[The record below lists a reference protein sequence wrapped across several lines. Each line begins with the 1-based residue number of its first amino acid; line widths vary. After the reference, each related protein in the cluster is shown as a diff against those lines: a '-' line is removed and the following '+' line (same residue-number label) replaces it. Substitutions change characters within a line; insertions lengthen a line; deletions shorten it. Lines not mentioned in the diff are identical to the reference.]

1 MTFYNQSLMAVK
13 EGRKLLAELN
23 VPTQRPNDYFC
34 ENVKTDTH
42 MNRVSFDDSQLYYT
56 VASKL
61 TNFDVRPT
69 FYTDSSYTLQS
80 FFKQIKD
87 RLLLEEKKMSAFD
100 LRKQK
105 ETNRK
110 FNKQVADLKLQEKN
124 QQTKHQIAEV
134 GKLAKG
140 KGGSASVDKFLNS
153 KPPSQKGPKRLAM
166 VRKISIFFVHFFLS

>member
-1 MTFYNQSLMAVK
+1 
-13 EGRKLLAELN
+13 
-23 VPTQRPNDYFC
+23 
-34 ENVKTDTH
+34 
-42 MNRVSFDDSQLYYT
+42 
-56 VASKL
+56 
-61 TNFDVRPT
+61 
-69 FYTDSSYTLQS
+69 
-80 FFKQIKD
+80 
-87 RLLLEEKKMSAFD
+87 MSAFD

-166 VRKISIFFVHFFLS
+166 VRKKTTTLLFTLDLILTCVCGRSFVLL